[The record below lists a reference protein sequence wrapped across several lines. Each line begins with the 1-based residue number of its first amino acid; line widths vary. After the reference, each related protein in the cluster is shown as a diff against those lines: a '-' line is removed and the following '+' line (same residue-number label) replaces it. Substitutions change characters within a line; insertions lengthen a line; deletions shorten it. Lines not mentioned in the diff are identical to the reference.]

1 MEIEIAG
8 NPFVA
13 HPLGIANN
21 ALIGVVNLPAFIDI
35 AQHTALAI
43 AHRAI
48 GENVANALIII
59 IVDLQTLDE
68 PNLLIALIANHTIAV
83 EKTKWTRVA
92 IAHRAIRRNAP
103 NIVVIGIANGLSHTF
118 RAHHRAACHQQNQY
132 KKSKNLHCSVS
143 YLSE

>member
-1 MEIEIAG
+1 MEKEIAG
-8 NPFVA
+8 YPFVA

-35 AQHTALAI
+35 AQHTAL
-43 AHRAI
+43 
-48 GENVANALIII
+48 
-59 IVDLQTLDE
+59 
-68 PNLLIALIANHTIAV
+68 
-83 EKTKWTRVA
+83 A